1 MSSHWSLDLNDT
13 HKSPIIYT
21 SRIIHTTQP
30 QLPFLPCP
38 YLVLTLPLSLMLPQG
53 ILTGLGNVRGMQLV
67 QGLGLGLL
75 QKLAL
80 QVVQGLVPYSVRVC
94 VSTGEEGDESNP
106 ENFLSLP

>member
-1 MSSHWSLDLNDT
+1 
-13 HKSPIIYT
+13 
-21 SRIIHTTQP
+21 
-30 QLPFLPCP
+30 
-38 YLVLTLPLSLMLPQG
+38 MLPQG

-94 VSTGEEGDESNP
+94 VSTGEEGDESNTP
-106 ENFLSLP
+106 SQRYLSYSLSCNFILN